1 MKVSRKDIDKLNS
14 VLSIEVV
21 KNDYESNV
29 DKVLVDYK
37 KRANIPGFRKGH
49 TPIGLIKKQY
59 GISVKVDEVN
69 KLIQKTLNDF
79 LTKEKIAMLGNPIP
93 KDSMELDW
101 NLENLSFEF
110 EIGLSPEFEVSLKNK
125 KAIESFEIEA
135 DAKMIHSQIENIQ
148 NQYGKLVSKSDIK
161 EGYELN
167 GSFINKEFEVDN
179 SSTFQLKNIK
189 GKSNKETIK
198 KMKIGDLVS
207 LKIKDLFLKDSDL
220 DFHLK
225 LNDNNRDIIN
235 QVDFNLKEINE
246 KIPAD
251 LDQDLFD
258 KLFGKDNIKSV
269 TELKKK
275 LKADAEKNFVNQSD
289 QKLLNDVTEHL
300 VNNTKFNLP
309 DSFLKKWMQTA
320 GENKLSKEEAEAEYE
335 KSEKGLRYQLIES
348 KIIEKNEI
356 KIDAEQIKFFSK
368 DLIKT
373 QMLQYGQK
381 NPDEKEL
388 ESISQ
393 RILSNKEE
401 VKRISDQLLSQKLI
415 TLFKSELKFKI
426 NKVSY
431 EEFIEMA
438 YSKN

>member
-1 MKVSRKDIDKLNS
+1 M
-14 VLSIEVV
+14 
-21 KNDYESNV
+21 
-29 DKVLVDYK
+29 
-37 KRANIPGFRKGH
+37 
-49 TPIGLIKKQY
+49 
-59 GISVKVDEVN
+59 
-69 KLIQKTLNDF
+69 
-79 LTKEKIAMLGNPIP
+79 
-93 KDSMELDW
+93 
-101 NLENLSFEF
+101 
-110 EIGLSPEFEVSLKNK
+110 
-125 KAIESFEIEA
+125 
-135 DAKMIHSQIENIQ
+135 
-148 NQYGKLVSKSDIK
+148 
-161 EGYELN
+161 
-167 GSFINKEFEVDN
+167 
-179 SSTFQLKNIK
+179 
-189 GKSNKETIK
+189 
-198 KMKIGDLVS
+198 
-207 LKIKDLFLKDSDL
+207 
-220 DFHLK
+220 
-225 LNDNNRDIIN
+225 
-235 QVDFNLKEINE
+235 
-246 KIPAD
+246 
-251 LDQDLFD
+251 
-258 KLFGKDNIKSV
+258 
-269 TELKKK
+269 
-275 LKADAEKNFVNQSD
+275 NQSD

-356 KIDAEQIKFFSK
+356 NIDAEQIKFFSK

-373 QMLQYGQK
+373 QMLQYGHK

>member
-14 VLSIEVV
+14 VLKIEID
-21 KNDYESNV
+21 KKDYGSNV

-37 KRANIPGFRKGH
+37 KKANIPGFRKGH

-59 GISVKVDEVN
+59 GLSIKVDEVN
-69 KLIQKTLNDF
+69 KLMQKGLNDF
-79 LTKEKIAMLGNPIP
+79 LTKEKLAILGNPIP
-93 KDSMELDW
+93 KDNKELDW
-101 NLENLSFEF
+101 SLDEMFFEF

-135 DAKMIHSQIENIQ
+135 DSKMINSQIENIQ
-148 NQYGKLVSKSDIK
+148 NQYGKLVSKTKVED
-161 EGYELN
+161 GFELN
-167 GSFINKEFEVDN
+167 GSFTNKELDVDN
-179 SSTFQLKNIK
+179 TSTFQLKNIK
-189 GKSNKETIK
+189 GKSNQQSIK
-198 KMKIGDLVS
+198 NMKIGDIVS
-207 LKIKDLFLKDSDL
+207 LKTKGLFVKDADL

-225 LNDNNRDIIN
+225 LKDENKDVISQI
-235 QVDFNLKEINE
+235 DFNLKEINE

-251 LDQDLFD
+251 LDQELFD
-258 KLFGKDNIKSV
+258 KLFGKDTVKSV

-275 LKADAEKNFVNQSD
+275 LKGDAEKNFVNQSD
-289 QKLLNDVTEHL
+289 QKLLNDVTEYL
-300 VNNTKFNLP
+300 VDSTKFNLP
-309 DSFLKKWMQTA
+309 DTFLKKWMQTA
-320 GENKLSKEEAEAEYE
+320 GENKLTTEEAESEYE

-356 KIDAEQIKFFSK
+356 KIDADQIKNFSK
-368 DLIKT
+368 ELIKT
-373 QMLQYGQK
+373 QMLQYGQA
-381 NPDEKEL
+381 NPPEKEL

-393 RILSNKEE
+393 RILSNKDE

-415 TLFKSELKFKI
+415 TLFKSELKFKV

-431 EEFIEMA
+431 EKFIEMA

>member
-93 KDSMELDW
+93 KDSTELDW

>member
-29 DKVLVDYK
+29 EKVLVDYK

-59 GISVKVDEVN
+59 GLSVKVDEVN

-79 LTKEKIAMLGNPIP
+79 LTKEKIAILGNPIP
-93 KDSMELDW
+93 KVGKDLDW
-101 NLENLSFEF
+101 SSEKLSFEF

-125 KAIESFEIEA
+125 KAIKSFEIEA
-135 DAKMIHSQIENIQ
+135 DAKMINGQIENIQ
-148 NQYGKLVSKSDIK
+148 NQYGKLVSRTDVKQ
-161 EGYELN
+161 GYEIN
-167 GSFINKEFEVDN
+167 GKFTNKEFEVEN
-179 SSTFQLKNIK
+179 LSTFQLKNIK

-198 KMKIGDLVS
+198 KMKIGDVVS

-225 LNDNNRDIIN
+225 LNDKNRDIIN
-235 QVDFNLKEINE
+235 QVDFNLNEINE

-251 LDQDLFD
+251 LDQDLFN

-289 QKLLNDVTEHL
+289 QKLLNDVTQHL
-300 VNNTKFNLP
+300 VDNTKFNLP
-309 DSFLKKWMQTA
+309 DSFLKKWMRTA
-320 GENKLSKEEAEAEYE
+320 GEKKLSKE
-335 KSEKGLRYQLIES
+335 
-348 KIIEKNEI
+348 
-356 KIDAEQIKFFSK
+356 
-368 DLIKT
+368 
-373 QMLQYGQK
+373 
-381 NPDEKEL
+381 
-388 ESISQ
+388 
-393 RILSNKEE
+393 
-401 VKRISDQLLSQKLI
+401 
-415 TLFKSELKFKI
+415 
-426 NKVSY
+426 
-431 EEFIEMA
+431 
-438 YSKN
+438 

>member
-148 NQYGKLVSKSDIK
+148 NQYGKLISKSDIK

>member
-29 DKVLVDYK
+29 EKVLVDYK

-59 GISVKVDEVN
+59 GLSVKVDEVN

-79 LTKEKIAMLGNPIP
+79 LTKEKIAILGNPIP
-93 KDSMELDW
+93 KVGKDLDW
-101 NLENLSFEF
+101 SSEKLSFEF

-125 KAIESFEIEA
+125 KAIKSFEIEA
-135 DAKMIHSQIENIQ
+135 DAKMINGQIENIQ
-148 NQYGKLVSKSDIK
+148 NQYGKLVSRTDVKQ
-161 EGYELN
+161 GYEIN
-167 GSFINKEFEVDN
+167 GKFTNKEFEVEN
-179 SSTFQLKNIK
+179 LSTFQLKNIK

-198 KMKIGDLVS
+198 KMKIGDVVS

-225 LNDNNRDIIN
+225 LNDKNRDIIN
-235 QVDFNLKEINE
+235 QVDFNLNEINE

-251 LDQDLFD
+251 LDQDLFN

-289 QKLLNDVTEHL
+289 QKLLNDVTQHL
-300 VNNTKFNLP
+300 VDNTKFNLP
-309 DSFLKKWMQTA
+309 DSFLKKWMRTA
-320 GENKLSKEEAEAEYE
+320 GEKKLSKEEAEAEYE

-356 KIDAEQIKFFSK
+356 KIDPEQIKNFSK
-368 DLIKT
+368 ELIKA
-373 QMLQYGQK
+373 QMMQYGQK

-415 TLFKSELKFKI
+415 TLFKAELKFKV